1 MSDVGFIFTTPP
13 YFDNYARDG
22 FDMLLSI
29 ASYTDNIKV
38 FFVEDAVLQ
47 LIKNQKAN
55 QIMYQDYLSKIRL
68 LELYE
73 IQQIFVCKDAINK
86 RNLSR
91 DCIYLIDDM
100 KIVNQTIINN
110 EIRLCKKILR
120 F

>member
-1 MSDVGFIFTTPP
+1 MKDVGFIFTTPP
-13 YFDNYARDG
+13 YLDNYARDG

-38 FFVEDAVLQ
+38 FFVEDAILQ

-55 QIMYQDYLSKIRL
+55 QIMYQDYLSKISL

-73 IQQIFVCKDAINK
+73 IHQIFICKDSIYK